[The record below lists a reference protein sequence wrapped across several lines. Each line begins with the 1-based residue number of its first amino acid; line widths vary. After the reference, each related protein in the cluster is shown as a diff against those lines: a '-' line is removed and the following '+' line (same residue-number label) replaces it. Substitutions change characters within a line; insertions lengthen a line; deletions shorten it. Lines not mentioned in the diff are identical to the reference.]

1 MPLIEYEVALD
12 ETALEWMRV
21 RFTTVRGQMTTFAI
35 QYETTDH
42 GKRVPV
48 VRYDNAHGFA
58 HRDLLD
64 RRGQIVEKTPVAGAS
79 APDIALNVGKQDIQ
93 ENWERYRRAFF
104 GDDR

>member
-1 MPLIEYEVALD
+1 MPQIEYEVALD

-21 RFTTVRGQMTTFAI
+21 RFATVRGQVMTFAI

-42 GKRVPV
+42 GERVPV

-58 HRDLLD
+58 HRDVLN
-64 RRGQIVEKTPVAGAS
+64 RRGQIIDKRPIAGA
-79 APDIALNVGKQDIQ
+79 PEPNIALNVGERDIQ